1 MIGTLRL
8 GSVALCGYPHRYYRC
23 NESKKEIAMAQQND
37 IPTPPRAAVTP
48 VGINHLGLNVRAE
61 GEAESS
67 LWHRQLLF
75 MHIAYIF
82 TLYA

>member
-8 GSVALCGYPHRYYRC
+8 GSVALCGYPHRSHRC

-48 VGINHLGLNVRAE
+48 VGINHLVLHVRNLQESHAFWTAIMGLK
-61 GEAESS
+61 
-67 LWHRQLLF
+67 
-75 MHIAYIF
+75 
-82 TLYA
+82 